1 MEKSA
6 KRKINIFGKVCKII
20 TTVIIVLLLIA
31 EGAMLTGTIVMAFL
45 PKDAVTVDV
54 NGTANVKLDGS
65 CFGFDGNKISLEA
78 GNGRFKFFDAEADS
92 NVLSK
97 DGVIS
102 VNAEV
107 NHLRFDLSDLI
118 KLMIAC
124 MIKLSAVIVPLYF
137 FKALTK
143 AFMVCDTPFCANVI
157 KKMRNFAIALIPSM
171 IVSSMTNSFLG
182 LIITNS
188 FSIGGGGFDI
198 IPILFVFVVF
208 ILTAIFRYGAQLQK
222 EYDETV

>member
-1 MEKSA
+1 MEKSV

-54 NGTANVKLDGS
+54 NGTANVKLDAS
-65 CFGFDGNKISLEA
+65 RFGFDGNIISLEA
-78 GNGRFKFFDAEADS
+78 GNGRFKLFDAEADAK
-92 NVLSK
+92 VQSK

-107 NHLRFDLSDLI
+107 NHMHFDLSDLI
-118 KLMIAC
+118 KLMIAG
-124 MIKLSAVIVPLYF
+124 MIKLATVIVPLYF
-137 FKALTK
+137 FKALMK
-143 AFMVCDTPFCANVI
+143 AFMTCETPFCGNVI
-157 KKMRNFAIALIPSM
+157 KKMRAFAIALIPSM
-171 IVSSMTNSFLG
+171 IVSSMTNSVLG
-182 LIITNS
+182 LLFTDSI
-188 FSIGGGGFDI
+188 SIGGGGFDM
-198 IPILFVFVVF
+198 IPVLFVFVVF